1 VLRRGARLSSSH
13 QDFVRFTEWDA
24 QPCEFQLQAY
34 VRICGSGIFLISPS
48 QRYAGKGRRRGGA
61 RWRDEVNSLVRR
73 TQNFVRSEIAE
84 LVPILSLVNSHLTC
98 FEDLHFFRLFRNLIS
113 ISIMKRLS
121 YKVVGSTT
129 ELRGHCPIFRKA
141 FLQNHSTKPQI
152 RHPDCNGS
160 TCRRRFNQGS

>member
-1 VLRRGARLSSSH
+1 MQGCHPRTKTSSGSLNEMH
-13 QDFVRFTEWDA
+13 NHVNSNFKHMFVFVG
-24 QPCEFQLQAY
+24 QAY
-34 VRICGSGIFLISPS
+34 FSFLLHNDM
-48 QRYAGKGRRRGGA
+48 QAREDEGGGA
-61 RWRDEVNSLVRR
+61 RWRGELNCSLVRR

-98 FEDLHFFRLFRNLIS
+98 FENLHFLRLFRNLIS
-113 ISIMKRLS
+113 ISIMKRFS

-129 ELRGHCPIFRKA
+129 EIRGHCPIFRKA

-152 RHPDCNGS
+152 HHPDFNGA